1 MKNVNFEIP
10 TSGIACKCYDEDMP
24 TISSPYDM
32 SLRLMHEFAV
42 KPNRL
47 RECGYP

>member
-1 MKNVNFEIP
+1 MKNVTFEIP

-32 SLRLMHEFAV
+32 FLRLMHEFTV
-42 KPNRL
+42 KLSRL
-47 RECGYP
+47 HEYGYP